1 MSWSRI
7 GALRSSERFMTH
19 EPRMTSAVLSE
30 LYIVC
35 AEAVAR
41 YENVVDENV
50 VDENVVDR
58 K

>member
-1 MSWSRI
+1 LSWSRI

-50 VDENVVDR
+50 VDR